1 MSQSYENSLAFA
13 KQMDQQD
20 PLKGYRKEFHIPVI
34 DGKQVI
40 YYTGNSLGLQPKRTR
55 AFIEKELKDWELFG
69 VEGHF
74 NKQKENIWY
83 NFHTYS
89 KKALAGIMGA
99 KEEEVVSMNNLTVNL
114 HLLMVSFY
122 RPTAKKY
129 KIIVEAGAF
138 PSDQYVFESQLN
150 WHAYHGG
157 NQLFDPAE
165 ALIEIAP
172 RQGEN
177 TLRTE
182 DILSTI
188 EQHSG
193 EVALVLMGGIQ
204 YYTGQFFNLKAITEA
219 AHKAGAYAGFD
230 LAHAAGNIH
239 LKLHEWDVDFATW
252 CTYKYL
258 NSGPGNVSGIYIH
271 ERFGNNP
278 EIPRLA
284 GWWGHKQDER
294 FKMKKG
300 FIPMEGANGW
310 QLSNMNII
318 AGAAHLASLEIF
330 AEVGME
336 ALRKKSVLLTGYLEY
351 LINEINK
358 EEKIFEIITPQTPED
373 RGCQLSLFT
382 LKYGKALFDELMKR
396 GVLGDWREPDVI
408 RLAPVPLYNTFEE
421 QFQFAQILK
430 ESLAVLKQK

>member
-1 MSQSYENSLAFA
+1 MSQSYENTLAFA
-13 KQMDQQD
+13 KKMDQED
-20 PLKGYRKEFHIPVI
+20 PLKKYRQEFHIPVI

-55 AFIEKELKDWELFG
+55 SFIEKELKDWELFG

-74 NKQKENIWY
+74 NQQKENIWY
-83 NFHTYS
+83 NFHKYS

-122 RPTAKKY
+122 RPTAKKF

-150 WHAYHGG
+150 WHAFHGG
-157 NQLFDPAE
+157 NKLFDPVE
-165 ALIEIAP
+165 ALVEIAP
-172 RQGEN
+172 REGEN
-177 TLRTE
+177 TLRNE
-182 DILSTI
+182 DIINTI
-188 EQHSG
+188 EKHS
-193 EVALVLMGGIQ
+193 EELALVLMGGIQ
-204 YYTGQFFNLKAITEA
+204 YYTGQFFNLKEITEA

-230 LAHAAGNIH
+230 LAHAAGNMH
-239 LKLHEWDVDFATW
+239 LKLHDWDVDFATW

-258 NSGPGNVSGIYIH
+258 NSGPGNVSGIYVH
-271 ERFGNNP
+271 ERFGNSP

-300 FIPMEGANGW
+300 FIPMEGADGW

-318 AGAAHLASLEIF
+318 AGAAHLSSLEIF
-330 AEVGME
+330 SEVGME
-336 ALRKKSVLLTGYLEY
+336 ALRSKSILLTGYLEY
-351 LINEINK
+351 LIKEINK
-358 EEKIFEIITPQTPED
+358 EEKIFEIITPENPEE

-382 LKYGKALFDELMKR
+382 LKYGKSLFDKLMKR
-396 GVLGDWREPDVI
+396 GVLADWREPDVI

-421 QFQFAQILK
+421 QYQFAQILK
-430 ESLAVLKQK
+430 ESLAALKQ